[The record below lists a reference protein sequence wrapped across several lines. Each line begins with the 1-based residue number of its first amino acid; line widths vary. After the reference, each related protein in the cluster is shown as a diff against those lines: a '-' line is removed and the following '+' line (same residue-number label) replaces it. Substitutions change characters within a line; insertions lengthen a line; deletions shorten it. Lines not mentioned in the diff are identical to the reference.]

1 MNGDDAQRGTTGA
14 SGGRTE
20 TAGAPGGTVRLDAH
34 TVTVLAH
41 PLRSRLL
48 SALRLDGPATATV
61 LARVLGTNS
70 GATSYHLRK
79 LAAVGLVTEADGGT
93 GRERLWRAAHESHT
107 LTARDVEDSPDARA
121 AQSWLRGQY
130 QLQYHAWAEDWLA
143 HEEGFSLAWRDA
155 AGSSDYALEL
165 TADQL
170 SALVGELDAVVQ
182 RYRTAPPPGT
192 GDTLPVLVVLQG
204 FPRVGGGA

>member
-1 MNGDDAQRGTTGA
+1 MHTVVGDGGTQDRHGTAGA
-14 SGGRTE
+14 SGGS
-20 TAGAPGGTVRLDAH
+20 VRLDAH
-34 TVTVLAH
+34 TVKVLAH

-61 LARVLGTNS
+61 LARALETNS

-79 LAAVGLVTEADGGT
+79 LAAVGLVTETDGGT
-93 GRERLWRAAHESHT
+93 GRERLWRAAHESHS

-121 AQSWLRGQY
+121 AQSWLLGQY
-130 QLQYHAWAEDWLA
+130 QRQYHAWAEDWLA
-143 HEEGFSLAWRDA
+143 HADGFSLAWRDA
-155 AGSSDYALEL
+155 AGSSDYALDL

-170 SALVGELDAVVQ
+170 AALVGELDAVVQ

-192 GDTLPVLVVLQG
+192 GDALPVLVVLQG
-204 FPRVGGGA
+204 FPRVAGGAP